1 MEDFEN
7 KILKKEKE
15 LEQIVNKEKALI
27 IVKGKMLSGK
37 TTLVLSFIKQ
47 MLMKENI
54 RILFFNLN
62 IEENLIFKELEEK
75 YINKTLYIGNETDL
89 INIKEIIRKSIE
101 KVQKNGINLI
111 IIDSLWTIQV
121 DKSLLLSR
129 NDEEKYILEH
139 LRILSKSLKIPV
151 IITQNERGKDLEIM
165 TLNEKYNM
173 NIDDYTYSVNDKEIT
188 FEEFLEEYKKL
199 FRTDIAFIRAKER
212 LKDKLNETEFANWN
226 IIGRKENKH
235 LKVTRKNIKGNK

>member
-1 MEDFEN
+1 MDDFEN

-15 LEQIVNKEKALI
+15 LEQIVNKEKVLI

-37 TTLVLSFIKQ
+37 TTLVLNFIKE

-54 RILFFNLN
+54 KILFFNLN

-75 YINKTLYIGNETDL
+75 YINKTLYIGNDTDL
-89 INIKEIIRKSIE
+89 INVKEIIRKSIE
-101 KVQKNGINLI
+101 KVHKNGVNLI
-111 IIDSLWTIQV
+111 VIDSLMTIQV

-129 NDEEKYILEH
+129 DDEEKYILEH
-139 LRILSKSLKIPV
+139 LRILSKGLKIPV

-188 FEEFLEEYKKL
+188 FEEFLEEYRKL
-199 FRTDIAFIRAKER
+199 FRTDIAFERAKER
-212 LKDKLNETEFANWN
+212 LNNILEEKDFSNWN
-226 IIGRKENKH
+226 FIKRKDNKH
-235 LKVTRKNIKGNK
+235 LKVTRKKK

>member
-111 IIDSLWTIQV
+111 VIDSLWTIQV

-129 NDEEKYILEH
+129 NDEEKYI
-139 LRILSKSLKIPV
+139 
-151 IITQNERGKDLEIM
+151 
-165 TLNEKYNM
+165 
-173 NIDDYTYSVNDKEIT
+173 
-188 FEEFLEEYKKL
+188 
-199 FRTDIAFIRAKER
+199 
-212 LKDKLNETEFANWN
+212 
-226 IIGRKENKH
+226 
-235 LKVTRKNIKGNK
+235 

>member
-1 MEDFEN
+1 MSDFEN

-54 RILFFNLN
+54 KILFFNLN
-62 IEENLIFKELEEK
+62 IEKNLIFKELEEK
-75 YINKTLYIGNETDL
+75 YINKTLYIGNDTDL

-101 KVQKNGINLI
+101 KVHKNGVNLI
-111 IIDSLWTIQV
+111 VIDSLMTIQV

-129 NDEEKYILEH
+129 DDEEKYILEH
-139 LRILSKSLKIPV
+139 LRILSKDLKIPV
-151 IITQNERGKDLEIM
+151 IITQDERGKDLEIM

-173 NIDDYTYSVNDKEIT
+173 NVEDYTYSVNDEEIT
-188 FEEFLEEYKKL
+188 FEEFLEEYKRL

-212 LKDKLNETEFANWN
+212 LRDKLNETEFANWN

>member
-1 MEDFEN
+1 MSDFEN

-54 RILFFNLN
+54 KILFFNLN
-62 IEENLIFKELEEK
+62 IEKNLIFKELEEK
-75 YINKTLYIGNETDL
+75 YINKTLYIGNDTDL

-101 KVQKNGINLI
+101 KVHKNGINLI
-111 IIDSLWTIQV
+111 VIDSLWTIQV

-129 NDEEKYILEH
+129 DDEEKYILEH
-139 LRILSKSLKIPV
+139 LRILSKDLKIPV
-151 IITQNERGKDLEIM
+151 IITQDERGKDLEIM

-173 NIDDYTYSVNDKEIT
+173 NVEDYTYSVNDEEIT
-188 FEEFLEEYKKL
+188 FEEFLEEYKRL

-212 LKDKLNETEFANWN
+212 LRDKLNETEFANWN

>member
-1 MEDFEN
+1 MSDFEN

-54 RILFFNLN
+54 KILFFNLN
-62 IEENLIFKELEEK
+62 IEKNLIFKELEEK
-75 YINKTLYIGNETDL
+75 YINKTLYIGNDTDL

-101 KVQKNGINLI
+101 KVHRNGINLI
-111 IIDSLWTIQV
+111 VIDSLWTIQV

-129 NDEEKYILEH
+129 DDEEKYILEH
-139 LRILSKSLKIPV
+139 LRILSKDLKIPV
-151 IITQNERGKDLEIM
+151 IITQDERGKDLEIM

-173 NIDDYTYSVNDKEIT
+173 NVEDYTYSVNDEEIT
-188 FEEFLEEYKKL
+188 FEEFLEEYKRL

-212 LKDKLNETEFANWN
+212 LRDKLNETEFANWN

>member
-1 MEDFEN
+1 MDDFEN

-37 TTLVLSFIKQ
+37 TTLVLNFIKE

-62 IEENLIFKELEEK
+62 IEKNLIFKELEEK
-75 YINKTLYIGNETDL
+75 YINKTLYIGNNTEL

-101 KVQKNGINLI
+101 KVHKNGINLI
-111 IIDSLWTIQV
+111 VIDSLWTIQV

-139 LRILSKSLKIPV
+139 LRILGKGLKIPV

-173 NIDDYTYSVNDKEIT
+173 NVEDYTYSVNDKEIT

-212 LKDKLNETEFANWN
+212 LKEKLNETEFANWN

>member
-37 TTLVLSFIKQ
+37 TTLVLSFIKE

-54 RILFFNLN
+54 KILFFNLN
-62 IEENLIFKELEEK
+62 IEKNLIFKELEEK
-75 YINKTLYIGNETDL
+75 YINKTLYIGNDTDL

-101 KVQKNGINLI
+101 KVHKSGVNLI
-111 IIDSLWTIQV
+111 VIDSLWTIQV

-129 NDEEKYILEH
+129 DDEEKYILEH
-139 LRILSKSLKIPV
+139 LRILSKDLKIPV
-151 IITQNERGKDLEIM
+151 IITQDEREKDLEIM

-212 LKDKLNETEFANWN
+212 LRDKLNETEFANWN

-235 LKVTRKNIKGNK
+235 LKVTRKDIKGNN

>member
-1 MEDFEN
+1 MSDFEN

-54 RILFFNLN
+54 KILFFNLN

-75 YINKTLYIGNETDL
+75 YINKTLYIGNDTDL
-89 INIKEIIRKSIE
+89 INVKEIIRKSIE
-101 KVQKNGINLI
+101 KVHKNGVNLI
-111 IIDSLWTIQV
+111 VIDSLMTIQV

-129 NDEEKYILEH
+129 DDEEKG
-139 LRILSKSLKIPV
+139 LKIPV

>member
-1 MEDFEN
+1 M
-7 KILKKEKE
+7 
-15 LEQIVNKEKALI
+15 
-27 IVKGKMLSGK
+27 
-37 TTLVLSFIKQ
+37 
-47 MLMKENI
+47 
-54 RILFFNLN
+54 
-62 IEENLIFKELEEK
+62 
-75 YINKTLYIGNETDL
+75 
-89 INIKEIIRKSIE
+89 
-101 KVQKNGINLI
+101 
-111 IIDSLWTIQV
+111 
-121 DKSLLLSR
+121 
-129 NDEEKYILEH
+129 
-139 LRILSKSLKIPV
+139 KIPV
-151 IITQNERGKDLEIM
+151 IITQDERGKDLEIM

>member
-75 YINKTLYIGNETDL
+75 YINKTLYIGNDTDL

-101 KVQKNGINLI
+101 KVHRNGINLI
-111 IIDSLWTIQV
+111 VIDSLWTIQV

-129 NDEEKYILEH
+129 DDEEKYILEH
-139 LRILSKSLKIPV
+139 LRILSKDLKIPV
-151 IITQNERGKDLEIM
+151 IITQDERGKDLEIM

>member
-15 LEQIVNKEKALI
+15 LEQIINKEKALI

-47 MLMKENI
+47 MLVKENI

-75 YINKTLYIGNETDL
+75 YINKTLYIGNDTDL

-101 KVQKNGINLI
+101 KVHRNGINLI
-111 IIDSLWTIQV
+111 VIDSLWTIQV

-129 NDEEKYILEH
+129 DDEEKYILEH
-139 LRILSKSLKIPV
+139 LRILSKDLKIPV
-151 IITQNERGKDLEIM
+151 IITQDERGKDLEIM

-173 NIDDYTYSVNDKEIT
+173 NIDDYTYSVNDKEVT

-212 LKDKLNETEFANWN
+212 LRDKLNETEFANWN

>member
-75 YINKTLYIGNETDL
+75 YINKTLYIGNDTDL

-101 KVQKNGINLI
+101 KVHKNGINLI
-111 IIDSLWTIQV
+111 VIDSLWTIQV

-129 NDEEKYILEH
+129 DDEEKYILEH
-139 LRILSKSLKIPV
+139 LRILSKDLKIPV

-188 FEEFLEEYKKL
+188 FEEFLEEYRKL

-212 LKDKLNETEFANWN
+212 LRDKLNETEFANWN

>member
-1 MEDFEN
+1 MSDFEN

-37 TTLVLSFIKQ
+37 TTLVLNFIKE

-54 RILFFNLN
+54 KILFFNLN
-62 IEENLIFKELEEK
+62 IEKNLIFKELEEK
-75 YINKTLYIGNETDL
+75 YINKTLYIGNDTDL

-101 KVQKNGINLI
+101 KVHKNGINLI
-111 IIDSLWTIQV
+111 VIDSLWTIQV

-139 LRILSKSLKIPV
+139 LRILSKGLKIPV
-151 IITQNERGKDLEIM
+151 IVTQNERGKDLEIM

-212 LKDKLNETEFANWN
+212 LKEKLNETEFANWN

>member
-1 MEDFEN
+1 MSDFEN

-54 RILFFNLN
+54 KILFFNLN
-62 IEENLIFKELEEK
+62 IEKNLIFKELEEK
-75 YINKTLYIGNETDL
+75 YINKTLYIGNDTDL

-101 KVQKNGINLI
+101 KVHRNGINLI
-111 IIDSLWTIQV
+111 VIDSLWTIQV

-129 NDEEKYILEH
+129 DDEEKYILEH
-139 LRILSKSLKIPV
+139 LRILSKDLKIPV
-151 IITQNERGKDLEIM
+151 IITQDERGKDLEIM
-165 TLNEKYNM
+165 ILNEKYNM
-173 NIDDYTYSVNDKEIT
+173 NVEDYTYSVNDEEIT
-188 FEEFLEEYKKL
+188 FEEFLEEYKRL

-212 LKDKLNETEFANWN
+212 LRDKLNETEFANWN

>member
-1 MEDFEN
+1 MSDFEN

-54 RILFFNLN
+54 KILFFNLN
-62 IEENLIFKELEEK
+62 IEKNLIFKELEEK
-75 YINKTLYIGNETDL
+75 YINKTLYIGNDTDL

-101 KVQKNGINLI
+101 KVHRNGINLI
-111 IIDSLWTIQV
+111 VIDSLWTIQV

-129 NDEEKYILEH
+129 DDEEKYILEH
-139 LRILSKSLKIPV
+139 LRILSKDLKIPV
-151 IITQNERGKDLEIM
+151 IITQDERGKDLEIM

-173 NIDDYTYSVNDKEIT
+173 NVEDYTYSVNDEEIT
-188 FEEFLEEYKKL
+188 FGEFLEEYKRL

-212 LKDKLNETEFANWN
+212 LRDKLNETEFANWN

>member
-1 MEDFEN
+1 MDDFEN

-15 LEQIVNKEKALI
+15 LEQIVNKEKVLI

-37 TTLVLSFIKQ
+37 TTLVLNFIKE

-54 RILFFNLN
+54 KILFFNLN

-75 YINKTLYIGNETDL
+75 YINKTLYIGNDTDL
-89 INIKEIIRKSIE
+89 INVKEIIRKSIE
-101 KVQKNGINLI
+101 KVHKNGVNLI
-111 IIDSLWTIQV
+111 VIDSLMTIQV

-129 NDEEKYILEH
+129 DDEEKYILEH
-139 LRILSKSLKIPV
+139 LRILSKGLKIPV

-165 TLNEKYNM
+165 TLNEKHNM

-188 FEEFLEEYKKL
+188 FEEFLEEYRKL
-199 FRTDIAFIRAKER
+199 FRTDIAFERAKER
-212 LKDKLNETEFANWN
+212 LNNILEEKDFSNWN
-226 IIGRKENKH
+226 FIKRKDNKH
-235 LKVTRKNIKGNK
+235 LKVTRKKK

>member
-1 MEDFEN
+1 MH
-7 KILKKEKE
+7 
-15 LEQIVNKEKALI
+15 
-27 IVKGKMLSGK
+27 
-37 TTLVLSFIKQ
+37 
-47 MLMKENI
+47 
-54 RILFFNLN
+54 
-62 IEENLIFKELEEK
+62 
-75 YINKTLYIGNETDL
+75 
-89 INIKEIIRKSIE
+89 
-101 KVQKNGINLI
+101 KNGINLI
-111 IIDSLWTIQV
+111 VIDSLWTIQV

-139 LRILSKSLKIPV
+139 LRILSKGLKIPV

-173 NIDDYTYSVNDKEIT
+173 NVEDYTYSVNDKEIT

-212 LKDKLNETEFANWN
+212 LKEKLNETEFANWN

>member
-1 MEDFEN
+1 MDDFEN

-54 RILFFNLN
+54 KILFFNLN
-62 IEENLIFKELEEK
+62 IEKNLIFKELEEK
-75 YINKTLYIGNETDL
+75 YINKTLYIGNDTDL

-101 KVQKNGINLI
+101 KVHRNGINLI
-111 IIDSLWTIQV
+111 VIDSLWTIQV

-129 NDEEKYILEH
+129 DDEEKYILEH
-139 LRILSKSLKIPV
+139 LRILSKDLKIPV
-151 IITQNERGKDLEIM
+151 IITQDERGKDLEIM

-173 NIDDYTYSVNDKEIT
+173 NVEDYTYSVNDEEIT
-188 FEEFLEEYKKL
+188 FEEFLEEYKRL

-212 LKDKLNETEFANWN
+212 LRDKLNETEFANWN

>member
-1 MEDFEN
+1 MSDFEN

-111 IIDSLWTIQV
+111 VIDSLWTIQV

-129 NDEEKYILEH
+129 DDEEKYILEH
-139 LRILSKSLKIPV
+139 LRILSKDLKIPV
-151 IITQNERGKDLEIM
+151 IITQDERGKDLEIM

-188 FEEFLEEYKKL
+188 FEEFLEEYRKL

-212 LKDKLNETEFANWN
+212 LRDKLNETEFANWN